1 MNKEKDNDL
10 LVIKKAK
17 WLAKYTLE
25 ITANINHYPKK
36 FRYSLVDKMQNRCL
50 EIYMNLHEANRTDI
64 KDYKRHRLELQTR
77 AITYCD
83 QLNFFIELSHEMGF
97 ISEKSMEYWSKSV
110 KEVKAMAIA
119 WRTADRKR

>member
-64 KDYKRHRLELQTR
+64 KDYKRHRAELQTR

-97 ISEKSMEYWSKSV
+97 ISQKSMEHWSKLV

-119 WRTADRKR
+119 WRTSDRGR

>member
-1 MNKEKDNDL
+1 MSKEKDDDL

-17 WLAKYTLE
+17 ALAKHTLN

-97 ISEKSMEYWSKSV
+97 ISEKSMEYWSKQV
-110 KEVKAMAIA
+110 REVKAMAIA

>member
-83 QLNFFIELSHEMGF
+83 ELLYFIELSYELNIIPKGSLEH
-97 ISEKSMEYWSKSV
+97 WSKLVADV
-110 KEVKAMAIA
+110 KYMAIK
-119 WRTADRKR
+119 WRTNDRKR